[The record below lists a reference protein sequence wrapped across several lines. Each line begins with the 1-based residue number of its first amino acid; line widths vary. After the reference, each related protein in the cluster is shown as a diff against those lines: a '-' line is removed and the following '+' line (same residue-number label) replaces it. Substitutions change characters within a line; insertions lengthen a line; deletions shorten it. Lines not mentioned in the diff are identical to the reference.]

1 MRTEIV
7 YADGAH
13 YRRATF
19 PRREHAQSTEARKG
33 LARLPEP
40 VVFIPSHVVEAHSQS
55 YVDFNHPERGLGI
68 RRVPKQTFPDA
79 ARVGSYAA
87 RVGSCRYY
95 FERGVCKRVRVIS
108 VEHQMALNAL
118 DEGIAELERQR
129 RELVEDAYARGRY
142 LRAEDIRDATA
153 AYREEKRRLEEKKR
167 KESDQC

>member
-55 YVDFNHPERGLGI
+55 YVDFNHPERGLGK

-79 ARVGSYAA
+79 ARA
-87 RVGSCRYY
+87 GSCRYY
-95 FERGVCKRVRVIS
+95 FERGSCKQVRVIS
-108 VEHQMALNAL
+108 AEHVEKLAAL
-118 DEGIAELERQR
+118 DDQIRELENERC
-129 RELVEDAYARGRY
+129 ELVEDAYARGRY
-142 LRAEDIRDATA
+142 LRAEDIKDATA
-153 AYREEKRRLEEKKR
+153 AYREEERRLEEKKR
-167 KESDQC
+167 KESDQG